1 MHTGTTFPCFCLSS
15 TMVSLIH
22 GTTLLWVAAFLV
34 LKSLYYW
41 WLCLF
46 TLYWNLANLSF
57 VTSNGQNQEYV
68 LKSKKKKKKK
78 KYCKLK
84 SVFWKSGY
92 LRHLII
98 SSLVDSN
105 PPDKY
110 SYEINHSFSNSLTA
124 HFQIMSCCFFFA
136 LKGLYSW

>member
-1 MHTGTTFPCFCLSS
+1 MHTGTTFPCFCLNS

-68 LKSKKKKKKK
+68 LKSKKKKKKTSEK
-78 KYCKLK
+78 KKEKSSGSLKVCFENLVICDIWLFPPWLVPIPRISIHMRSTTHSQILWLLIFKLWVA
-84 SVFWKSGY
+84 VFF
-92 LRHLII
+92 LL
-98 SSLVDSN
+98 
-105 PPDKY
+105 
-110 SYEINHSFSNSLTA
+110 
-124 HFQIMSCCFFFA
+124 
-136 LKGLYSW
+136 